1 MEAKTVSETT
11 TQETSIKPAKKPG
24 TGDLLKNRNFRNLWT
39 GQSVSDF
46 GDSLTNLTLL
56 ILVNELTGS
65 AAAIATMLIM
75 LAIPHIT
82 FGLISGVFVDRW
94 DRKRVMMVSNAIRG
108 VLVLGFML
116 VGSAD
121 TLWLLYLV
129 AFLQASVGTL
139 FTPAKGALMPAI
151 VGRDM
156 LMAAN
161 SLSQTSRILFNL
173 LGTAAAGVIV
183 GLSGTY
189 WIPFVID
196 SLTFFF
202 ALFMISLIAVPEA
215 ARERRAEAGNA
226 GVVFKQVKEGIG
238 LILHT
243 PALSGTM
250 VATMLAMLGI
260 GAVNVLIIPL
270 IVNDLKVPV
279 TWFGTVELAQTA
291 AMVLS
296 GSLITVL
303 AARLKPTNIVSGS
316 LTVMG
321 LTTVAL
327 ASVSS
332 VWHLFPVLF
341 VVGLM
346 MTPMQASIST
356 LMQTSAPPQ
365 VLGRVGAAL
374 NTIIS
379 TANLL
384 SMALAGALGEV
395 IGVRN
400 VFVVSG
406 IIVIL
411 AGVSSAWI
419 FRDYKV
425 PTAESN
431 ATQGLSERAVG

>member
-1 MEAKTVSETT
+1 MNETS
-11 TQETSIKPAKKPG
+11 TQETSIKAAKKPG
-24 TGDLLKNRNFRNLWT
+24 IGDLLKNRNFRNLWT
-39 GQSVSDF
+39 GQSISDF

-56 ILVNELTGS
+56 ILVNQLTGS

-82 FGLISGVFVDRW
+82 FGLLAGVFVDRW
-94 DRKRVMMVSNAIRG
+94 DRRRVMIASDAIRG
-108 VLVLGFML
+108 VLVLGFIL
-116 VGSAD
+116 VGSVD
-121 TLWLLYLV
+121 TLWLLYLI

-139 FTPAKGALMPAI
+139 FTPARSALMPSI

-183 GLSGTY
+183 GLSGNY
-189 WIPFVID
+189 WVPFVID
-196 SLTFFF
+196 ALTFFLS
-202 ALFMISLIAVPEA
+202 LFMISLIVVPA
-215 ARERRAEAGNA
+215 AANEHRAETGNVA
-226 GVVFKQVKEGIG
+226 VVFKQLREGIG

-250 VATMLAMLGI
+250 VATMMTMLGI

-279 TWFGTVELAQTA
+279 TWFGAVEVAQTA
-291 AMVLS
+291 AMILS

-303 AARLKPTNIVSGS
+303 AARLKPTNILSGALS
-316 LTVMG
+316 VMG
-321 LTTVAL
+321 LMTIGL
-327 ASVSS
+327 AFVSS
-332 VWHLFPVLF
+332 IWHLFPILF

-374 NTIIS
+374 NTLIS
-379 TANLL
+379 TASLV
-384 SMALAGALGEV
+384 SMAFAGALGEL

-400 VFVVSG
+400 VFVVGG

-411 AGVSSAWI
+411 AGVISAWM
-419 FRDYKV
+419 FRGYKV
-425 PTAESN
+425 STAESQ
-431 ATQGLSERAVG
+431 AKPSLSGGAAS